1 MRTSREPG
9 GIAVHRKPFQ
19 PSTRETQTEPDSVQ
33 KTGGSS
39 KDTARNHLRECHICV
54 YQMCIWNPLSS
65 LPYIALDEQ
74 QLQTCI
80 TYKDRSTL
88 LEGLMRPAPLK
99 VIKWEFINTSTQNGG
114 AFTPQG
120 GRGTPQGDPLLAVTR
135 SKGGGGLWEAKASG
149 QWAAGKCLETRLL
162 SFLSGL
168 RPHQSILSSLM
179 DPLKYFILITL
190 ERLKKKK
197 KPSNRRTNSFMAEA
211 PPAPSGCW
219 GRSAWPLRL
228 SSHTCHIPCAH
239 GKLSSPSD
247 FITLPRIYETKV
259 TFPWLLHEGSS
270 EVGRQE
276 QTKLACLSHPSSS
289 KPLPGL

>member
-19 PSTRETQTEPDSVQ
+19 PSTRETQTEPDSAQ

-39 KDTARNHLRECHICV
+39 KDTARNHLRECRICV

-197 KPSNRRTNSFMAEA
+197 S
-211 PPAPSGCW
+211 PA
-219 GRSAWPLRL
+219 
-228 SSHTCHIPCAH
+228 T
-239 GKLSSPSD
+239 
-247 FITLPRIYETKV
+247 E
-259 TFPWLLHEGSS
+259 
-270 EVGRQE
+270 E
-276 QTKLACLSHPSSS
+276 QTHSWPKHRQLPLAAGAEVHGPWDFHHTPATFHVLTANSQARLISSLCPEFMKQRLHS
-289 KPLPGL
+289 RDCCMKGLLRSGGKNKQN

>member
-120 GRGTPQGDPLLAVTR
+120 GRGTPQGDPLLAVTQ

-197 KPSNRRTNSFMAEA
+197 KAQQQKNKLIHGRSTASSLWLLGQKCMAPETFITHLPHSMCSRQTLKPVWFHHSAQNLWNKGYIPVTAAWRVFWGREARTNKISM
-211 PPAPSGCW
+211 P
-219 GRSAWPLRL
+219 
-228 SSHTCHIPCAH
+228 
-239 GKLSSPSD
+239 
-247 FITLPRIYETKV
+247 ITSIL
-259 TFPWLLHEGSS
+259 F
-270 EVGRQE
+270 
-276 QTKLACLSHPSSS
+276 
-289 KPLPGL
+289 

>member
-33 KTGGSS
+33 KAGGSS
-39 KDTARNHLRECHICV
+39 KDTARNHLRECRICV

-80 TYKDRSTL
+80 TYKDRSTS

-120 GRGTPQGDPLLAVTR
+120 GRGTPQGDPLLTVAKVAV
-135 SKGGGGLWEAKASG
+135 GGLQEAKAS
-149 QWAAGKCLETRLL
+149 ELL
-162 SFLSGL
+162 RNARKPDYS
-168 RPHQSILSSLM
+168 PSSLGS
-179 DPLKYFILITL
+179 DPIKAFCLAWWTPLNIL
-190 ERLKKKK
+190 
-197 KPSNRRTNSFMAEA
+197 F
-211 PPAPSGCW
+211 
-219 GRSAWPLRL
+219 
-228 SSHTCHIPCAH
+228 
-239 GKLSSPSD
+239 
-247 FITLPRIYETKV
+247 
-259 TFPWLLHEGSS
+259 
-270 EVGRQE
+270 
-276 QTKLACLSHPSSS
+276 
-289 KPLPGL
+289 